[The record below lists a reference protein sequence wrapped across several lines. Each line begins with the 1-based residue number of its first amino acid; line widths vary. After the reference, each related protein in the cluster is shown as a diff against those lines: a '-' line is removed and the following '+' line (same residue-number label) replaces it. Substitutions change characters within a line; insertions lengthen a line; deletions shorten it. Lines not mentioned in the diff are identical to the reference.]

1 MEIYTGGSVASDES
15 SSAFYIPEEAYE
27 RGFKLLPALS
37 STEAEAF
44 AILSV
49 LRYIS
54 SSTPRMWTIL
64 SDSKSALEALASYSP
79 KVINDIYTEI
89 LCLHATLSSLGHSVW
104 FQWIPGHVGISGNA
118 LADSAVTCARAAGSV
133 TSVLL
138 TLCECRL
145 AIHRY
150 CRNSSQAFS
159 QDDARTN
166 PFLRS
171 IDATMTHTLVGRY
184 PREEEPL
191 LHRLR
196 LNVARTPLLLFKMGH
211 LSSPNCPTCHVEEDI
226 PHLLLHCTRY
236 RQHRLLLRSRITRLK
251 ISDFSLATLLGPTQ
265 YSQVTKA
272 LGQFLRIC
280 GLLGEL

>member
-1 MEIYTGGSVASDES
+1 MEVFTDGSVASDGS
-15 SSAFYIPEEAYE
+15 SSAFYIPEEAYQ

-44 AILSV
+44 AILSA
-49 LRYIS
+49 LQDIS
-54 SSTPRMWTIL
+54 SMTPRAWTIL
-64 SDSKSALEALASYSP
+64 SDSKSALEALESYSP

-89 LCLHATLSSLGHSVW
+89 LCPHATLSSLGHSVW
-104 FQWIPGHVGISGNA
+104 FQWIPGHVGISGHA
-118 LADSAVTCARAAGSV
+118 LADSAARSARATGSP
-133 TSVLL
+133 TSALL
-138 TLCECRL
+138 TPSACRL

-150 CRNSSQAFS
+150 CRNSSQAFF
-159 QDDARTN
+159 QDAARTN

-171 IDATMTHTLVGRY
+171 IDPTMTHTLVGRY
-184 PREEEPL
+184 TREEESL

-211 LSSPNCPTCHVEEDI
+211 LSSPKCPTCHVEGDI

-236 RQHRLLLRSRITRLK
+236 RQHRLILRSRIACLR
-251 ISDFSLATLLGPTQ
+251 IPDFSLATLLGPTQ

-272 LGQFLRIC
+272 LLQFLRIS